1 MRTVTDTA
9 PNAVIVG
16 MGRTGLSVARHLQRS
31 GFRIAV
37 TDSREQPP
45 ELEGVK
51 ALGASVVTRTGGFDA
66 RLLEQADIVVTSPGV
81 PLDDPFFT
89 QARSRGLDIVG
100 DIELFARAADAPVV
114 GITGTNGKS
123 TVTTLLGRMA
133 ERAGVRVRVGGNLGH
148 PALDLLDRGPTDLY
162 VLELSSFQ
170 LDTTHSLKLKASVV
184 LNVSA
189 DHMDRYATLSAYAAS
204 KARIYANSENAV
216 VNADDPEVARM
227 PRAGQRV
234 LSFSLENTAADFTLS
249 TPTVGGGAWLTRR
262 GSALLPLS
270 ALKISGRHNAAN
282 ALATLALGDAL
293 RLPIAPMLEELRD
306 FPGLP
311 HRAQWVAEI
320 GNVRYINDSKGTN
333 VGATLAA
340 VGGLTGPLVVIA
352 GGDGK
357 GQDFAP
363 LAAAFRGKVRTA
375 VLLGRDAA
383 LIETALAGICH
394 TVRVGT
400 MEEAVRAAARF
411 AQPGDTVLLSP
422 ACSSLDM
429 FRDYAERGNV
439 FAAAVKELV
448 S

>member
-1 MRTVTDTA
+1 MTA
-9 PNAVIVG
+9 QALQSARNAVIVG
-16 MGRTGLSVARHLQRS
+16 MGRTGLSVARHLQRC
-31 GFRIAV
+31 GFGLAI
-37 TDSREQPP
+37 TDTRESPP
-45 ELEGVK
+45 ELAGIQS
-51 ALGASVVTRTGGFDA
+51 LGSAVVTRTGGFDA
-66 RLLEQADIVVTSPGV
+66 RLLETADLVVTSPGV
-81 PLDDPFFT
+81 PLDDPFFV
-89 QARSRGLDIVG
+89 QARARGLDIVG

-133 ERAGVRVRVGGNLGH
+133 ERASVRVRVGGNLGQ

-170 LDTTHSLKLKASVV
+170 LDTTHSLKLKAGVV
-184 LNVSA
+184 LNISA
-189 DHMDRYATLSAYAAS
+189 DHMDRYATLDHYATS
-204 KARIYANSENAV
+204 KARIFANCETAV
-216 VNADDPEVARM
+216 VNADEPEVVKM
-227 PRAGQRV
+227 PRPGQRV
-234 LSFSLENTAADFTLS
+234 LSFGLVKSDADFGLV
-249 TPTVGGGAWLTRR
+249 TPAGKETWLARR
-262 GSALLPLS
+262 GSPLLPLT

-293 RLPIAPMLEELRD
+293 RLPLAPMLDELKE
-306 FPGLP
+306 FTGLP

-320 GNVRYINDSKGTN
+320 KGVRYINDSKGTN

-357 GQDFAP
+357 GQDFTP
-363 LAAAFRGKVRTA
+363 LAAAFRGTVRTT
-375 VLLGRDAA
+375 VLLGRDAG

-394 TVRVGT
+394 PARVES

-429 FRDYAERGNV
+429 FRDYAQRGAV
-439 FAAAVKELV
+439 FAAAVKALT
-448 S
+448 